1 MGSTN
6 GPAGGPASVPS
17 LFPTQE
23 IPGRRPLRGKGDMQG
38 IDWRDRWARLAT
50 AVGLGP
56 EDPVVIALS
65 GGADSVLLA
74 QLVARARPRPRAL
87 VVHVEHGL
95 RGAESE
101 GDAEFC
107 ARLCAHLGLP
117 FVRRRAPLD
126 DPSPMGPD
134 LEARLRRARYE
145 ALALE
150 AARARIDVLLT
161 GHHADDALETLLLR
175 WLRGT
180 HLVGLAGLR
189 GASER
194 RDARGGTLRVLRPL
208 IGMRREEVRALL
220 RREGLAWRE
229 DSSNRDPRFA
239 RNRVR
244 NLLLPE
250 LCAAAGPELERGLFA
265 FARAVERLE
274 DAFAERTAPLSWRPF
289 EHAAAARDASR
300 AHLGGSLPRGALRA
314 LAPPLARRALWRL
327 LVEGTGRGPSREH
340 LERILSDL
348 ERGHCRRHSLPGG
361 WILAL
366 RGAELALMPPP
377 PRRAPSP
384 GEPLLPFA
392 EASAL
397 GIEPGGA
404 RRLDLPGELR
414 LADGRMLAA
423 RLIESPAGRPPP
435 RDPLEVE
442 LCARGLEGPLLVRAP
457 RPGDRFRGLGA
468 PGSRPLARV
477 LADAGVPREE
487 RAAVPL
493 VLCGDEILWIAG
505 LRPSEARRVRPSDT
519 RRLALSLLG
528 AAPGAPRGRAHS
540 ASDGQGLFAGTP

>member
-1 MGSTN
+1 
-6 GPAGGPASVPS
+6 
-17 LFPTQE
+17 
-23 IPGRRPLRGKGDMQG
+23 MQG
-38 IDWRDRWARLAT
+38 IDWQDRWARLAA
-50 AVGLGP
+50 AVGLAPG
-56 EDPVVIALS
+56 EPVVVALS
-65 GGADSVLLA
+65 GGADSVFLA

-87 VVHVEHGL
+87 CVHVEHGL
-95 RGAESE
+95 RGAQSE

-107 ARLCAHLGLP
+107 ARLCQRLELP
-117 FVRRRAPLD
+117 FVRRRALLEGEPGQ
-126 DPSPMGPD
+126 GPD
-134 LEARLRRARYE
+134 LEARLRRARYAALLEE
-145 ALALE
+145 AE
-150 AARARIDVLLT
+150 RARIDVLLT

-189 GASER
+189 AASER
-194 RDARGGTLRVLRPL
+194 RDGRGRTLRVLRPL

-220 RREGLAWRE
+220 RRAGLRWRE

-250 LCAAAGPELERGLFA
+250 LRASAGPELERGLFA

-274 DAFAERTAPLSWRPF
+274 DAFAERTAPLAWRPF

-300 AHLGGSLPRGALRA
+300 AHLGGSLPRGELRE

-340 LERILSDL
+340 LERILADL
-348 ERGHCRRHSLPGG
+348 ERGRCRRHSLPGG

-377 PRRAPSP
+377 PRRAPTR

-392 EASAL
+392 EAQAL
-397 GIEPGGA
+397 CAGPAWE
-404 RRLDLPGELR
+404 RRLEVPGEVR
-414 LADGRMLAA
+414 LDDGRVLAA
-423 RLIESPAGRPPP
+423 RLVESPAGRPPP

-442 LCARGLEGPLLVRAP
+442 LSARGLEGPLLVRAP

-493 VLCGDEILWIAG
+493 VLAGDEILWIAG
-505 LRPSEARRVRPSDT
+505 LRPCEARRVRASDT
-519 RRLALSLLG
+519 RRLALTLLG
-528 AAPGAPRGRAHS
+528 AAPAPERPRMRA
-540 ASDGQGLFAGTP
+540 ASDGPELFAPAP